1 MVDEREREVRRRM
14 DAQELYTDVG
24 PGLEALEES
33 RVRGKELARAFNLLE
48 PRDVSGR
55 NQVLRELF
63 GKVGDRVWVEPPLY
77 VAYGAHT
84 TIGDGVYA
92 NTGLTLVDDGPIRIG
107 NGVMFAPH
115 VTVATAGHPLH
126 PAARPQGEQFSAP
139 VVIEDDVWVGSH
151 VSIMPGV
158 RIGRGS
164 VIAAGA
170 VVTAN
175 VPPMVVAGGVPARVL
190 REITDAD
197 RDWSYQ
203 APRDLADPAGSEA
216 LSA

>member
-1 MVDEREREVRRRM
+1 M
-14 DAQELYTDVG
+14 DAQELYKDVG

-33 RVRGKELARAFNLLE
+33 RVRGKELAREFNALQ
-48 PRDVSGR
+48 PRDTPGR
-55 NQVLRELF
+55 NRVLRELF
-63 GKVGDRVWVEPPLY
+63 GAVGNGVWVEPPLY

-84 TIGDGVYA
+84 TVGDGVYA

-126 PAARPQGEQFSAP
+126 PAARPHGEQFSAP

-197 RDWSYQ
+197 RHWTYQ
-203 APRDLADPAGSEA
+203 APSTLALPVGSEA
-216 LSA
+216 PGA